1 MKLINISRC
10 SKEPN
15 VGRGY
20 IKELCFSPDGRVIA
34 SPFGHGVRLL
44 TFNPQCADMVYN
56 LSQST
61 IVGSRCHAIDKEPAY
76 TLHELSTTTSHSDV
90 VVTTKF
96 SPTHPVFVSGC
107 LGGKIIWH
115 QPLLW
120 SVSPFDLYIALT
132 FSPMAPY
139 NFWNSWWCPFSQSCD
154 VHFSCPNDDNNNS
167 NKESCLQ

>member
-1 MKLINISRC
+1 MKEKFTIIPLPLFVC
-10 SKEPN
+10 QEPN

-107 LGGKIIWH
+107 LGGKIVWH

-120 SVSPFDLYIALT
+120 SVSPFHSST
-132 FSPMAPY
+132 FTLR
-139 NFWNSWWCPFSQSCD
+139 WPFHLRYHTYLFF
-154 VHFSCPNDDNNNS
+154 VGV
-167 NKESCLQ
+167 K